1 MSRSPLPPSQET
13 LAEELETPK
22 IAKIS
27 LEECQRVQT
36 FCLLILT
43 FLICCGAAYWL
54 KTVLLP
60 FVLALFLTLT
70 LRPIVFYLTRRF
82 HAPRLLAIGLTLCL
96 GVALL
101 VTLTAVVSSSI
112 VELGEDI
119 DLYERRFMILLDEV
133 CRHPWLERF
142 NFTSASLLTSIGAQ
156 AANSVGDAVAATFN
170 ALLALVSNIV
180 LVAIYLVFLMFGSS
194 LNVSAQRSNLFQDIC
209 QSIENY
215 VLVKV
220 LLSIIV
226 GATTWLI
233 LSLWEVP
240 MASVMGLL
248 AFALNFIPNVGPI
261 VAVILPLPLVL
272 LAPGGASLS
281 SLGAIIVL
289 PTIVH
294 MVIGHL
300 IEPSVMGDSLEL
312 DPIVI
317 LLSLMLAGVI
327 WGPVGMLL
335 ATPMTVAGKIM
346 IDRVDWAKP
355 IASLLSGRRPGHQA
369 RKARRLTQEPPP
381 TPPLQP
387 APALVEVKA
396 EVESLEVES

>member
-1 MSRSPLPPSQET
+1 
-13 LAEELETPK
+13 
-22 IAKIS
+22 
-27 LEECQRVQT
+27 
-36 FCLLILT
+36 
-43 FLICCGAAYWL
+43 
-54 KTVLLP
+54 
-60 FVLALFLTLT
+60 
-70 LRPIVFYLTRRF
+70 
-82 HAPRLLAIGLTLCL
+82 
-96 GVALL
+96 
-101 VTLTAVVSSSI
+101 
-112 VELGEDI
+112 
-119 DLYERRFMILLDEV
+119 
-133 CRHPWLERF
+133 
-142 NFTSASLLTSIGAQ
+142 
-156 AANSVGDAVAATFN
+156 
-170 ALLALVSNIV
+170 
-180 LVAIYLVFLMFGSS
+180 
-194 LNVSAQRSNLFQDIC
+194 
-209 QSIENY
+209 
-215 VLVKV
+215 
-220 LLSIIV
+220 
-226 GATTWLI
+226 
-233 LSLWEVP
+233 

-355 IASLLSGRRPGHQA
+355 IASLLSGRRPGHQT

-387 APALVEVKA
+387 TPALVEVKA